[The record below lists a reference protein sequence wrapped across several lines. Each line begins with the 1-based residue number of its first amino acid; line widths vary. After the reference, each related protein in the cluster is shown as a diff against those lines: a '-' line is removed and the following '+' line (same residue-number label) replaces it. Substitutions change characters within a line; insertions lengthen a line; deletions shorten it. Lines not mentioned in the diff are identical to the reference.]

1 MTGAISYLD
10 ITEKHF
16 PNGFLTLL
24 IATSAHGDATKNIY
38 IYISALIG
46 V

>member
-24 IATSAHGDATKNIY
+24 IATSAHGDATKIY